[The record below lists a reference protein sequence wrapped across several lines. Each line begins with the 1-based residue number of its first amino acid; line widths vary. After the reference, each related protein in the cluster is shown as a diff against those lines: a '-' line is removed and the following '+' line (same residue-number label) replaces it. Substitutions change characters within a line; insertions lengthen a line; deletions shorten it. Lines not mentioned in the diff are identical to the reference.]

1 MDRLPGAAGR
11 LSFQQIDHVGIAV
24 ADLDAGIARYREL
37 LGVEPSVRKR
47 MEKDGIDAA
56 MIDLGSTH
64 VELIAP
70 TGPDSTIAGF
80 LEKRGEG
87 MHHVAYRVDDIRA
100 TLAGLRQA
108 GARLLDEQPR
118 VGVMGHLVAFVHPKS
133 FGGVLTELVEAGP
146 GD

>member
-1 MDRLPGAAGR
+1 LTY
-11 LSFQQIDHVGIAV
+11 QQIDHVGIAV
-24 ADLDAGIARYREL
+24 TDLESGIARYREL
-37 LGVEPSVRKR
+37 LGVSPSLRTR

-70 TGPDSTIAGF
+70 TGPDSAISAF

-100 TLAGLRQA
+100 ALEQLRGQ
-108 GARLLDEQPR
+108 GARLLDEEPR

-133 FGGVLTELVEAGP
+133 AGGVLTELVEMHP
-146 GD
+146 

>member
-1 MDRLPGAAGR
+1 MT
-11 LSFQQIDHVGIAV
+11 FEQIDHVGIAV
-24 ADLDAGIARYREL
+24 QDLDAGIARYQQL
-37 LGVEPSVRKR
+37 LGVSPSVRKR

-56 MIDLGSTH
+56 MLDLGSTH

-70 TGPDSTIAGF
+70 TGPGSAIAGF

-100 TLAGLRQA
+100 ALAGLRDA
-108 GARLLDEQPR
+108 GARLLDEEPR

-133 FGGVLTELVEAGP
+133 AGGVLTELVEAHR
-146 GD
+146 

>member
-1 MDRLPGAAGR
+1 MAY
-11 LSFQQIDHVGIAV
+11 QQIDHVGIAV
-24 ADLDAGIARYREL
+24 VDLDAGIARYREL

-47 MEKDGIDAA
+47 MENDGIDAA

-70 TGPDSTIAGF
+70 TGPESTISGF

-100 TLAGLRQA
+100 ALQELRSA
-108 GARLLDEQPR
+108 GARPLDDEPR

-133 FGGVLTELVEAGP
+133 FGGVLTELVQVGEVR
-146 GD
+146 

>member
-1 MDRLPGAAGR
+1 MRY
-11 LSFQQIDHVGIAV
+11 QQIDHVGIAV
-24 ADLDAGIARYREL
+24 ADLEAGIARYREL

-56 MIDLGSTH
+56 MIDLGTTH

-70 TGPDSTIAGF
+70 VGPTSTIAGF

-100 TLAGLRQA
+100 ALAELREA
-108 GARLLDEQPR
+108 GARLLDEEPR
-118 VGVMGHLVAFVHPKS
+118 VGVMGHLVAFVHPRS
-133 FGGVLTELVEAGP
+133 FTGVLTELVEAG
-146 GD
+146 